1 VTDTPAKPGQ
11 MDPHRAAG
19 IGWLFRRPRWTHYL
33 GTTALFLLIL
43 QMFTGFLLLLYY
55 QPNAQEAHDSVR
67 VIMVDIPMGWIIRT
81 LHYRSSH
88 LLIIIL
94 MLHTLDV
101 LLAKTFRKR
110 RSPSYYSGVF
120 LLFCT
125 LFMGFTGY
133 LLPWDTLSVVATAV
147 GTGLFHEL
155 PLIGRH
161 ITEFFRGG
169 ATVGAQTLPRFFAFH
184 VSMIPMI
191 VGLGL
196 GLHLFF
202 VGRHGMRRP
211 LSALK
216 KRMPLYPDFI
226 LRQSLIC
233 VWVFAILLIAAI
245 LFPCELRP
253 EGDLMAPAPEGI
265 KPEWYFLAA
274 FEVIRLGGDLTFL
287 TPLGITAELLSLILL
302 GAVCVVFVVMPV
314 LDRQGP
320 GRRWKWIIRVTALAC
335 VFMTIYAM
343 FRSAPGTESESVAEV
358 TTQISGLRI
367 RALGFLLPFCLSI
380 LALTWVLLAQI
391 QLHDRITA
399 SSMSAQFVAQLAHGT
414 NSIGR
419 KKAQKAQKERV
430 KE

>member
-1 VTDTPAKPGQ
+1 M
-11 MDPHRAAG
+11 MDPRKAAG
-19 IGWLFRRPRWTHYL
+19 WRLLLRRPQWTHYL
-33 GTTALFLLIL
+33 GGTALFLLGL
-43 QMFTGFLLLLYY
+43 QIVTGFLLLLYY
-55 QPNAQEAHDSVR
+55 QPNARDAHDSVR
-67 VIMVDIPMGWIIRT
+67 IIMVDIPMGWIIRT

-110 RSPSYYSGVF
+110 RSATYYTGVF
-120 LLFCT
+120 LLFCV

-155 PLIGRH
+155 PLVGRY
-161 ITEFFRGG
+161 ITEFFRG
-169 ATVGAQTLPRFFAFH
+169 ASTIGAQTLPRFFAFH

-196 GLHLFF
+196 GLHIFF

-211 LSALK
+211 LSPQR

-226 LRQSLIC
+226 LRQAVVC
-233 VWVFAILLIAAI
+233 VWVFAILLAGAI
-245 LFPCELRP
+245 LFPGELRP

-302 GAVCVVFVVMPV
+302 GAVVAVFVLMPL
-314 LDRQGP
+314 LDRKGP
-320 GRRWKWIIRVTALAC
+320 GRRWKWIVRVTAFAF
-335 VFMTIYAM
+335 VAMTLYAM
-343 FRSAPGTESESVAEV
+343 LRSTPGAESVTEVSTRISELRVRAPGFLVPFGLSVL
-358 TTQISGLRI
+358 T
-367 RALGFLLPFCLSI
+367 
-380 LALTWVLLAQI
+380 LTWILVAQI
-391 QLHDRITA
+391 RLHDRIT
-399 SSMSAQFVAQLAHGT
+399 SSGMCADS
-414 NSIGR
+414 S
-419 KKAQKAQKERV
+419 KAR
-430 KE
+430 